1 MAPSNTES
9 DYPTPSTL
17 DTSAPSTANPQ
28 PNGQVA
34 VDFNK
39 DNDKPTTGS
48 SQATTDTMESKA
60 KETVMRER
68 RKEEDETNESE
79 ESEETPKKSRR
90 KKKKTKKNQQDMAA
104 ICAAEVDEYPM
115 KCPAWRNAGYCE
127 SNQATKF
134 LWCRKTCR
142 CSPTPQSEGIRS
154 GQGATHNSYA
164 VGRGFAW

>member
-90 KKKKTKKNQQDMAA
+90 KKKKTKKNRRKSKGKKQKKKGGSRG
-104 ICAAEVDEYPM
+104 CKKG
-115 KCPAWRNAGYCE
+115 KCKRKKNKKSRKSS
-127 SNQATKF
+127 SNEDVLAME
-134 LWCRKTCR
+134 REPG
-142 CSPTPQSEGIRS
+142 S
-154 GQGATHNSYA
+154 
-164 VGRGFAW
+164 